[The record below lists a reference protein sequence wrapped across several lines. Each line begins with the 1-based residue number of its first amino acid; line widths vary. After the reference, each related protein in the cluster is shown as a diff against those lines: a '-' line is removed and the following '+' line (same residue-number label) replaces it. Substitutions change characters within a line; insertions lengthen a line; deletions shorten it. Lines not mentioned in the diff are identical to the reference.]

1 MPLTKS
7 EATRS
12 RILEAA
18 RGLFLDQNFATVT
31 TAQIGEA
38 AEVTKGGLYHHFSS
52 KEELYLA
59 FLRED
64 LAAKEALFS
73 KAVDLEGTVRE
84 RLALLTR
91 SFFELPPALRKTAR
105 LVRRDINVFAGIYRQ
120 QLVLDYQR
128 ALPRQVEAILRDGM
142 ADGTLSVTDPRL
154 LSWHFVALV
163 EVTLSPYANSVFE
176 DIDSKLE
183 LVLDLFLGGASATTG
198 DSTS

>member
-1 MPLTKS
+1 MTLTKS
-7 EATRS
+7 KATRA

-18 RGLFLDQNFATVT
+18 RDLFLDNTFASVT
-31 TAQIGEA
+31 TAQIAGA

-59 FLRED
+59 FLHED
-64 LAAKEALFS
+64 LATKEALFRQ
-73 KAVDLEGTVRE
+73 AVDLEGTTRE

-91 SFFELPPALRKTAR
+91 SFLILPPALRRTAR
-105 LVRRDINVFAGIYRQ
+105 LVRRDINVFSGLHRQ

-142 ADGTLSVTDPRL
+142 ADGTLAITDPKL

-163 EVTLSPYANSVFE
+163 EVTLTPYANSVFE
-176 DIDSKLE
+176 DNDSKLE
-183 LVLDLFLGGASATTG
+183 LVLDLFLGGAAAKTG
-198 DSTS
+198 DTPS

>member
-38 AEVTKGGLYHHFSS
+38 AEVTKGGLYHHFAS

-73 KAVDLEGTVRE
+73 KAVDLKGTVRE

-176 DIDSKLE
+176 NIDSKLE